1 MEELALIDIWK
12 DEQSVNSASQE
23 RRKEKRLGTHR
34 CRRCC
39 PGQRWCIRARRCSG
53 WSPELWCNVTD
64 GRGRRRLQPAAWTQ
78 QRPLT
83 CLSWWWRLGKRVQ
96 GEGTFPYSTCLHT
109 AVVKWK
115 GPPAEGAWNPSTPAF
130 SQHVW
135 LWVCCLHVGRGVWQV
150 GPDQPLPHTQE
161 NWLTS
166 STHVPPF
173 RHGEEAHSLISD
185 RKEEGWM
192 AAVDFCKWPATAEL
206 RGNTV
211 KLSSSPEGA
220 GHNGDNEVIHRAL
233 WTTQRQ
239 NDL

>member
-12 DEQSVNSASQE
+12 DEQSVNIASQE

-64 GRGRRRLQPAAWTQ
+64 GRGRRRLRPAAWRQ

-115 GPPAEGAWNPSTPAF
+115 GPPAEGLWKPWRLPLVSVFDCEFAAYMLAGGSDRWVQTSLYHTRRRTG
-130 SQHVW
+130 W
-135 LWVCCLHVGRGVWQV
+135 LH
-150 GPDQPLPHTQE
+150 PHTSLRSGTGRKHTRWYLTE
-161 NWLTS
+161 KRKAEWL
-166 STHVPPF
+166 
-173 RHGEEAHSLISD
+173 R
-185 RKEEGWM
+185 
-192 AAVDFCKWPATAEL
+192 
-206 RGNTV
+206 
-211 KLSSSPEGA
+211 
-220 GHNGDNEVIHRAL
+220 
-233 WTTQRQ
+233 
-239 NDL
+239 